1 MQFYQIPSL
10 DKNLQDPLIIKSSG
24 LPLLLF
30 SQILKIIGKKKPN
43 LTMDSIEN
51 IVTTED
57 CLIEPVNKESSTF
70 ISKISKSK
78 SLESFALVEANQ
90 LFNLKAKNET
100 FQFFLFGNNL
110 FLGKN
115 LSNLLKEKLDTF
127 NQLSDTE
134 KKVWKWLDSSET
146 GKSSLTLCSYLF
158 PNLQHEKLQSFIEE
172 KYISLPRDLSDFSRC
187 LNFVNKT
194 SITKEQLDSLNISE
208 PWNSLISQWDTLAS
222 YHASDIDSVRQ
233 QGKSLLHSINEFNNK
248 PKPSIKP

>member
-24 LPLLLF
+24 LPISLF
-30 SQILKIIGKKKPN
+30 TKILKIVGKNKPN
-43 LTMDSIEN
+43 LTIDSIEN

-57 CLIEPVNKESSTF
+57 YLIEPVEKESSIF
-70 ISKISKSK
+70 VSKISKSK
-78 SLESFALVEANQ
+78 PLDSFALVEANQ
-90 LFNLKAKNET
+90 LFNLKSKNET
-100 FQFFLFGNNL
+100 FEFFLFGNNL

-115 LSNLLKEKLDTF
+115 LSNLLKEKIDSL
-127 NQLSDTE
+127 NQLSYTE
-134 KKVWKWLDSSET
+134 KKVWSWLDSSAT
-146 GKSSLTLCSYLF
+146 GTSSLTLCSYLF